1 LEPKNLNNTH
11 KRVGE
16 GFTNALT
23 SSYNT
28 IAIVHSKFSS
38 LVSSKTVYYLR
49 YSPKARCNKS
59 SRRAKKWLIP
69 RFLEATRAEANFWRV
84 SLIQAENGNAV

>member
-1 LEPKNLNNTH
+1 MEPKNLNNTR

-28 IAIVHSKFSS
+28 ITIVHSKFSS

-49 YSPKARCNKS
+49 YSPKARYNKS
-59 SRRAKKWLIP
+59 SRRAKNGSSP
-69 RFLEATRAEANFWRV
+69 DSWRQV
-84 SLIQAENGNAV
+84 EQRQTFEGFH